1 MDEEDVVYIY
11 NGIPLSW
18 KKYGV
23 MALAA
28 TQMEPEIIMLN
39 EESQRQIS

>member
-1 MDEEDVVYIY
+1 MDKEEVVYIY
-11 NGIPLSW
+11 NGIPLSC

-39 EESQRQIS
+39 EENQRQIS